1 MHAFSKL
8 IARTEKTITND
19 SNPIVSL
26 VVASKND
33 AELVEGNL
41 PFLLAQKYKTK
52 EVIIVDDLSD
62 EQNSALLSKLNKHHD
77 NMILTR
83 AIKDIPGKKAALT
96 QGISISKGSWVLVTD
111 ADCRPTSDYW
121 IQDMIKHSHAD
132 VILGYGPYMKRPG
145 LLNAF
150 IRFETV
156 WTAIQ
161 YMSFA
166 VSGKPYMGV
175 GRNMAF
181 RKSLF
186 QKSGAYSSHEHIHS
200 GDDDLFIN
208 QLSSD
213 TKIAVC
219 ISPESF
225 VWSEAEQNLKSY
237 FRQKRRHVGT
247 SLYYKL
253 QDKILLAFY
262 PMSILLFYIFIVLY
276 AIVVSGW
283 LALLIYLT
291 RSLVLALFFN
301 KTASKLA
308 GEKLFLLF
316 PVLEILLLFYY
327 IITFPFIFFRNNK
340 W

>member
-1 MHAFSKL
+1 
-8 IARTEKTITND
+8 
-19 SNPIVSL
+19 V
-26 VVASKND
+26 KND
-33 AELVEGNL
+33 TNQ
-41 PFLLAQKYKTK
+41 LACNIPAILGQKYENE
-52 EVIIVDDLSD
+52 EVIVVDDYSD
-62 EQNSALLSKLNKHHD
+62 EENSALLFQLIGQYEHL
-77 NMILTR
+77 ILTR
-83 AIKDIPGKKAALT
+83 AIKNIPGKKAALT

-121 IQDMIKHSHAD
+121 IQEMMKHSYAD
-132 VILGYGPYMKRPG
+132 VVLGYGPYKKNPG

-150 IRFETV
+150 IRFETI

-166 VSGKPYMGV
+166 VFGKPYMGV

-213 TKIAVC
+213 TNFAVC

-225 VWSEAEQNLKSY
+225 VWSEAEQKLKSY

-253 QDKILLAFY
+253 EDKILLALY

-276 AIVVSGW
+276 AILSSCW
-283 LALLIYLT
+283 IAFLIYLI
-291 RSLVLALFFN
+291 RSIVLSLFFK

-308 GEKLFLLF
+308 GEKLFILF
-316 PVLEILLLFYY
+316 PVFEILLLFYY